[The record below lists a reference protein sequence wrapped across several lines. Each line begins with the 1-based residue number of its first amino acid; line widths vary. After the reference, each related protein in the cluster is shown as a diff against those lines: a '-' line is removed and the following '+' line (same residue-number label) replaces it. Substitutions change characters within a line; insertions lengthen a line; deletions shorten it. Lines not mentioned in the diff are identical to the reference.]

1 MLKGGAMLKLINSLF
16 VFLIVIGSTSLL
28 IAQESEDQSPE
39 MQAWMEYMTPGPM
52 HEMMA
57 KAVGDWNVKT
67 KFWMDPAGEPMETE
81 GKATM
86 EMILGGRYLKA
97 THTGTMMGMP
107 FEGINLQGYDNATG
121 EFTAIWIDNMG
132 TGFSISNGKYDEA
145 TNSINF
151 EGSMLDPMTKEDMK
165 FRQVVKTINDNHFMF
180 EMYSN
185 YSGKEFKSM
194 VVDYTR

>member
-1 MLKGGAMLKLINSLF
+1 MLKLINFLF
-16 VFLIVIGSTSLL
+16 VFLIVMSSTSLI
-28 IAQESEDQSPE
+28 IAQEGGEQSPE
-39 MQAWMEYMTPGPM
+39 MKAWMEYMTPGPI

-57 KAVGDWNVKT
+57 KTVGDWNVNT
-67 KFWMDPAGEPMETE
+67 KYWMDPAGEPMETE
-81 GKATM
+81 GKSSV
-86 EMILGGRYLKA
+86 EMILGGRYMKS

-121 EFTAIWIDNMG
+121 EFTAVWIDNMG
-132 TGFSISNGKYDEA
+132 TGISVSKGKYDEA

-151 EGSMLDPMTKEDMK
+151 EGSMIDPMTKEDMNFK
-165 FRQVVKTINDNHFMF
+165 QVVTFIDDNHFMF

-185 YSGKEFKSM
+185 YNGQEFKSM

>member
-1 MLKGGAMLKLINSLF
+1 MLKLINSIF
-16 VFLIVIGSTSLL
+16 VFLVLISSNSFL
-28 IAQESEDQSPE
+28 IAQEGGEQSAE

-57 KAVGDWNVKT
+57 KTAGDWKVNT

-81 GKATM
+81 GKATV
-86 EMILGGRYLKA
+86 EMILGGRYMKS

-121 EFTAIWIDNMG
+121 EFTAVWIDNMG
-132 TGFSISNGKYDEA
+132 TGFSISKGKYDEA

-151 EGSMLDPMTKEDMK
+151 EGSMFDPMKKEDMSFK
-165 FRQVVKTINDNHFMF
+165 QVVKIIDDNHFLF
-180 EMYSN
+180 EMFSN
-185 YSGKEFKSM
+185 YNGQEFKSM